1 MASTSGL
8 STFNLDFNDI
18 VEEAYERAGLEVR
31 TGYEFRT
38 ARRSFNMLTIEW
50 ANRGINLWTIEQGQ
64 FVMNTGQG
72 VYALP
77 STTIDLLDQVIR
89 TQATTPNQ
97 IDINI
102 SRISEST
109 YSTLPNKLA
118 QGRPI
123 QVWINR
129 QSNQSYLSDA
139 TVATAIL
146 STDTTITLSSTVN
159 LPATGFITIDAETI
173 YYSNVSGNQLLNCYR
188 GQYNGVTNTTAAAH
202 AVSAAVT
209 VNNLT
214 SVNVWPTPN
223 APGDQYVFVYWRMR
237 RMQDAGNGVNVQDIP
252 FRLIPCVVAGLAYYV
267 GSKRPDVPMERIV
280 MLKAAYE
287 EQWTLAS
294 QEDREKAPDR
304 YVPRQSFYR

>member
-18 VEEAYERAGLEVR
+18 VEEAYERAGIEVR

-129 QSNQSYLSDA
+129 QSNQSYLSTA

-146 STDTTITLSSTVN
+146 STDTTITLSSTVS

-173 YYSNVSGNQLLNCYR
+173 YYANVSGNQLLNCYR
-188 GQYNGVTNTTAAAH
+188 GQYNGVTTTTAAAH
-202 AVSAAVT
+202 AVSATVT

-223 APGDQYVFVYWRMR
+223 SPGDQYVFVYWRMR

-267 GSKRPDVPMERIV
+267 GSKRPDIPMERIV

-287 EQWTLAS
+287 EQWMLAS

>member
-1 MASTSGL
+1 MASTSGH
-8 STFNLDFNDI
+8 STFNLDFNEI

-129 QSNQSYLSDA
+129 QSNQSYLSTA

-146 STDTTITLSSTVN
+146 STDTTITLSSTVS

-173 YYSNVSGNQLLNCYR
+173 YYANVSGNQLLNCYR
-188 GQYNGVTNTTAAAH
+188 GQYNGVTTTTAAAH
-202 AVSAAVT
+202 AVSATVT

-223 APGDQYVFVYWRMR
+223 SPGDQYVFVYWRMR

-267 GSKRPDVPMERIV
+267 GSKRPDIPMERIV

-287 EQWTLAS
+287 EQWMLAS

>member
-1 MASTSGL
+1 MASTSGT
-8 STFNLDFNDI
+8 SAFNLDFNEI

-64 FVMNTGQG
+64 IVMNTGQG

-77 STTIDLLDQVIR
+77 NTTIDLLDQVIR
-89 TQATTPNQ
+89 TQASTLNQ
-97 IDINI
+97 IDINV

-123 QVWINR
+123 QVWVNR
-129 QSNQSYLSDA
+129 QSNQSYLSNA
-139 TVATAIL
+139 TVADTVL
-146 STDTTITLSSTVN
+146 STDTTITLSSTVG
-159 LPATGFITIDAETI
+159 LPATGFITIDSETI
-173 YYSNVSGNQLLNCYR
+173 YYANVSGNQLLNCYR
-188 GQYNGVTNTTAAAH
+188 GQYNGSTNTTAAGH
-202 AVSAAVT
+202 AIGATVT

-214 SVNVWPTPN
+214 SINVWPTPN
-223 APGDQYVFVYWRMR
+223 APGDQYTFVYWRMR

-252 FRLIPCVVAGLAYYV
+252 FRLIPCLVAGLAYYV
-267 GSKRPDVPMERIV
+267 GSKRSDIPPERIA
-280 MLKAAYE
+280 MLKAIYE
-287 EQWTLAS
+287 EQWMLAS
-294 QEDREKAPDR
+294 QEDRDKAPDR
-304 YVPRQSFYR
+304 FVPRQMFYR

>member
-8 STFNLDFNDI
+8 STFNLDFNEI

-129 QSNQSYLSDA
+129 QSNQSYLSNA

-146 STDTTITLSSTVN
+146 STDTTITLSTTVG

-173 YYSNVSGNQLLNCYR
+173 YYANVSGNQLLNCYR
-188 GQYNGVTNTTAAAH
+188 GQFNGSTNTTAAAH
-202 AVSAAVT
+202 SVSATVT

-223 APGDQYVFVYWRMR
+223 SPGDQYVFVYWRMR

-287 EQWTLAS
+287 EQWMLAS

>member
-8 STFNLDFNDI
+8 SNFNLDFNEI

-64 FVMNTGQG
+64 FIMNTGQG

-89 TQATTPNQ
+89 TQASTPNQ

-129 QSNQSYLSDA
+129 QSNESYLSTA

-146 STDTTITLSSTVN
+146 ATDTTITLSATTS
-159 LPATGFITIDAETI
+159 LPATGFITIGTETI
-173 YYSNVSGNQLLNCYR
+173 YYANVSGNQLLNCYR
-188 GQYNGVTNTTAAAH
+188 GQYNGVTNTTAANHSVGAT
-202 AVSAAVT
+202 VT

-223 APGDQYVFVYWRMR
+223 APGDQYAFVYWRMR

-294 QEDREKAPDR
+294 QEDREKAPAR
-304 YVPRQSFYR
+304 YVPRNSFYR

>member
-8 STFNLDFNDI
+8 STFNLDFNEI
-18 VEEAYERAGLEVR
+18 VEEAYERAGIEVR

-123 QVWINR
+123 QMWINR
-129 QSNQSYLSDA
+129 QSCQSYLSNSL
-139 TVATAIL
+139 VAAVVT
-146 STDTTITLSSTVN
+146 STDTTITLDTTN
-159 LPATGFITIDAETI
+159 GLPATGFITIDAETI
-173 YYSNVSGNQLLNCYR
+173 YYANVSGNQLLNCYR
-188 GQYNGVTNTTAAAH
+188 GQYNGSTDTVAAGHAIGATVTI
-202 AVSAAVT
+202 
-209 VNNLT
+209 NNLT

-237 RMQDAGNGVNVQDIP
+237 RLQDAGSGVNVQDIP

-267 GSKRPDVPMERIV
+267 GSKRPDVPMERIM

-287 EQWTLAS
+287 EQWALAS

>member
-1 MASTSGL
+1 MASTSGT
-8 STFNLDFNDI
+8 SAFNLDFNDI

-64 FVMNTGQG
+64 IVMNTGQG

-129 QSNQSYLSDA
+129 QSNQSYLSNA
-139 TVATAIL
+139 TVATAVL
-146 STDTTITLSSTVN
+146 STDTTITLSSTVG
-159 LPATGFITIDAETI
+159 LPATGFITIDSETI
-173 YYSNVSGNQLLNCYR
+173 YYANVSGNQLLNCYR
-188 GQYNGVTNTTAAAH
+188 GQYNGSTNTTAAAH
-202 AVSAAVT
+202 SVGATVT

-214 SVNVWPTPN
+214 SINVWPTPN

-267 GSKRPDVPMERIV
+267 GSKRPDVPMERIA
-280 MLKAAYE
+280 MLKASYE
-287 EQWTLAS
+287 EQWLLAS
-294 QEDREKAPDR
+294 QEDRDKAPDR
-304 YVPRQSFYR
+304 FVPRQMFYR

>member
-8 STFNLDFNDI
+8 STFNLDFNEI

-64 FVMNTGQG
+64 FIMNTGQG

-129 QSNQSYLSDA
+129 QSNQSYLSNA

-146 STDTTITLSSTVN
+146 STDTTITLSTTVG

-173 YYSNVSGNQLLNCYR
+173 YYANVSGNQLLNCYR
-188 GQYNGVTNTTAAAH
+188 GQFNGSTNTTAAAH
-202 AVSAAVT
+202 SVSATVT

-223 APGDQYVFVYWRMR
+223 SPGDQYVFVYWRMR

-287 EQWTLAS
+287 DQWMLAS

>member
-8 STFNLDFNDI
+8 STFNLDFNEI

-64 FVMNTGQG
+64 FTMNTGQG

-129 QSNQSYLSDA
+129 QSNQSYLSTA
-139 TVATAIL
+139 TVAAAVS
-146 STDTTITLSSTVN
+146 STDTTITLSSTAS
-159 LPATGFITIDAETI
+159 LPATGFITIGTETI
-173 YYSNVSGNQLLNCYR
+173 YYANVSGNQLLNCYR
-188 GQYNGVTNTTAAAH
+188 GQYNGNTNTTAANH
-202 AVSAAVT
+202 AIGAAVT

-223 APGDQYVFVYWRMR
+223 SPGDQYVFVYWRMR

-267 GSKRPDVPMERIV
+267 GSKRPDVPMERIA
-280 MLKAAYE
+280 MLKASYE

-294 QEDREKAPDR
+294 QEDREKAPAR
-304 YVPRQSFYR
+304 FVPRQMFYR

>member
-129 QSNQSYLSDA
+129 QSNESYLSRRDG
-139 TVATAIL
+139 
-146 STDTTITLSSTVN
+146 SGNGTVN
-159 LPATGFITIDAETI
+159 RYN
-173 YYSNVSGNQLLNCYR
+173 YYSQHNRKPTSYR
-188 GQYNGVTNTTAAAH
+188 IYHNWRR
-202 AVSAAVT
+202 
-209 VNNLT
+209 NNLL
-214 SVNVWPTPN
+214 
-223 APGDQYVFVYWRMR
+223 R
-237 RMQDAGNGVNVQDIP
+237 
-252 FRLIPCVVAGLAYYV
+252 
-267 GSKRPDVPMERIV
+267 KRQR
-280 MLKAAYE
+280 
-287 EQWTLAS
+287 
-294 QEDREKAPDR
+294 
-304 YVPRQSFYR
+304 

>member
-1 MASTSGL
+1 MASTSGT
-8 STFNLDFNDI
+8 SAFNLDFNDI
-18 VEEAYERAGLEVR
+18 VEEAYERAGIEVR

-64 FVMNTGQG
+64 FIMNTGQG

-129 QSNQSYLSDA
+129 QSNESYLSTA
-139 TVATAIL
+139 TVAATVL
-146 STDTTITLSSTVN
+146 STDTTITLSSTVS
-159 LPATGFITIDAETI
+159 LPATGFITIDTETI
-173 YYSNVSGNQLLNCYR
+173 YYANVSGNQLLNCYR
-188 GQYNGVTNTTAAAH
+188 GQYNGVANTTAAGH
-202 AVSAAVT
+202 AIGATVT

>member
-129 QSNQSYLSDA
+129 QSNQSYLSSSLVAA
-139 TVATAIL
+139 TIS
-146 STDTTITLSSTVN
+146 STDTTITLDTTN
-159 LPATGFITIDAETI
+159 GLPATGFITIDAETI
-173 YYSNVSGNQLLNCYR
+173 YYANVSGNQLLNCYR
-188 GQYNGVTNTTAAAH
+188 GQYNGSTNTTAAGH
-202 AVSAAVT
+202 AIGATVT
-209 VNNLT
+209 INNLT

-223 APGDQYVFVYWRMR
+223 SPGDQYVFVYWRMR

-287 EQWTLAS
+287 EQWMLAS

>member
-8 STFNLDFNDI
+8 STFNLDFNEI

-139 TVATAIL
+139 TVAATVL
-146 STDTTITLSSTVN
+146 STDTTITLSSTVS
-159 LPATGFITIDAETI
+159 LPATGFITIGSETI
-173 YYSNVSGNQLLNCYR
+173 YYANVSGNQLLNCYR
-188 GQYNGVTNTTAAAH
+188 GQYNGSANTTAAGH
-202 AVSAAVT
+202 AIGAAVT

-223 APGDQYVFVYWRMR
+223 APGDQYTFVYWRMR
-237 RMQDAGNGVNVQDIP
+237 RMQDAGSGVNVQDIP

-267 GSKRPDVPMERIV
+267 GSKRPDVPMERIA
-280 MLKAAYE
+280 MLKASYE
-287 EQWTLAS
+287 EQWLLAS
-294 QEDREKAPDR
+294 QEDRDKAPDR
-304 YVPRQSFYR
+304 FVPRQMFYR

>member
-18 VEEAYERAGLEVR
+18 VEEAYERAGIEVR

-129 QSNQSYLSDA
+129 QSNQSYLSTA

-146 STDTTITLSSTVN
+146 STDTTITLSSTVS

-173 YYSNVSGNQLLNCYR
+173 YYANVSGNQLLNCYR
-188 GQYNGVTNTTAAAH
+188 GQYNGVTTTTAAAH
-202 AVSAAVT
+202 AVSATVT

-223 APGDQYVFVYWRMR
+223 SPGDQYVFVYWRMR

-267 GSKRPDVPMERIV
+267 GSKRPDIPMDRIV

>member
-109 YSTLPNKLA
+109 YSTLPNKLS

-129 QSNQSYLSDA
+129 QSNQSYLSTV
-139 TVATAIL
+139 TVATAVL
-146 STDTTITLSSTVN
+146 STDTTITLSSTVS

-173 YYSNVSGNQLLNCYR
+173 YYANVSGNQLLNCYR
-188 GQYNGVTNTTAAAH
+188 GQYNGSTNTTAAAH
-202 AVSAAVT
+202 AVGATVT

-214 SVNVWPTPN
+214 TVNVWPTPN
-223 APGDQYVFVYWRMR
+223 SPGDQYVFVYWRMR

-267 GSKRPDVPMERIV
+267 GSKRPDVPMERIA
-280 MLKAAYE
+280 MLKAVYE
-287 EQWTLAS
+287 EQWMLAS

>member
-8 STFNLDFNDI
+8 STFNLDFNEI

-129 QSNQSYLSDA
+129 QSNESYLSTA
-139 TVATAIL
+139 TVAATVL
-146 STDTTITLSSTVN
+146 STDTTITLSSTVS
-159 LPATGFITIDAETI
+159 LPATGFITIDTETI
-173 YYSNVSGNQLLNCYR
+173 YYANVSGNQLLNCYR
-188 GQYNGVTNTTAAAH
+188 GQYNGVANTTAAGH
-202 AVSAAVT
+202 AIGATVT

>member
-1 MASTSGL
+1 MASTSGT
-8 STFNLDFNDI
+8 SAFNLDFNDI
-18 VEEAYERAGLEVR
+18 VEEAYERAGIEVR

-89 TQATTPNQ
+89 TQASTPNQ

-129 QSNQSYLSDA
+129 QSNESYLSAA
-139 TVATAIL
+139 TVAVAVL
-146 STDTTITLSSTVN
+146 STDTTITLSSTVS
-159 LPATGFITIDAETI
+159 LPATGFITIDSETI
-173 YYSNVSGNQLLNCYR
+173 YYANVSGNQLLNCYR
-188 GQYNGVTNTTAAAH
+188 GQFNGSTNTTAAGH
-202 AVSAAVT
+202 AVGATVT

-237 RMQDAGNGVNVQDIP
+237 RMQDAGNGVNIQDIP

-267 GSKRPDVPMERIV
+267 GSKRPDVPMERIA

-287 EQWTLAS
+287 EQWMLAS

-304 YVPRQSFYR
+304 FIPRQSFFR